1 MRFIIAGL
9 LTLVFLSAK
18 SQNSYPIKT
27 IFKGDSV
34 VILTI
39 QQSEEINE
47 ALEMSNKQALYYKS
61 KASEYQNR
69 IDSLKSAIGA
79 MSLEI
84 SCLETER
91 DSALTSSDAML
102 DSIWTWSL
110 GPSLLY
116 SQYPDDT
123 TMYIL
128 DLSRYYLTTDDFGIF
143 MPRMSD
149 KEYQRYVDYITYVG
163 GSPKK
168 FAEFKNNGDFEIIN
182 KEKIK
187 RRKVWK
193 YRKKSEVD
201 KWKKE

>member
-1 MRFIIAGL
+1 MRFIITAIFS
-9 LTLVFLSAK
+9 LVFLSGS
-18 SQNSYPIKT
+18 SQNTYPIKT

-34 VILTI
+34 VIITM
-39 QQSEEINE
+39 QQSEEIND
-47 ALEMSNKQALYYKS
+47 ALELSNKQAVYYKS
-61 KASEYQNR
+61 RSLEYQNR
-69 IDSLKSAIGA
+69 IDSLNLVIRNRD
-79 MSLEI
+79 LEI
-84 SCLETER
+84 SCLETVR
-91 DSALTSSDAML
+91 DSALEASDAML

-116 SQYPDDT
+116 SQYPNDT

-149 KEYQRYVDYITYVG
+149 REYQRYVDYITSVG
-163 GSPKK
+163 ESPKK

-182 KEKIK
+182 REKIK